1 MRFFRSRPE
10 VDVAGLS
17 LADAD
22 ALKAATAA
30 VAAHPH
36 DLTRRRQLADLC
48 VRLGRR
54 ADALAHYQ
62 AIAGAFAAQGLLF
75 RAIGVCKTI
84 LELDPTHTETATTL
98 ASLYARH
105 EAERPSLPPAMA
117 GALIGEAD
125 VVDADD
131 VVDDVDAVEADV
143 VDADTLAA
151 VTVLPG
157 GSVTLARP
165 EAVPLFS
172 GLSPA
177 RFTELLTA
185 LRAWE
190 ADAGAVVVAE
200 GEPGDSVFVV
210 ASGAVAVERAGSA
223 GPVPMARLGPG
234 TFFGEIALIARRPRA
249 ATVTALERTQ
259 LLEIDAGTLATL
271 CARDP
276 SVTAVLKAFCDDR
289 LVESTVRTSPL
300 FSALDDVDR
309 RRVIR
314 AMTPENVRDG
324 AVLIEQGAPTPGLQV
339 VLSGAVDVV
348 VGTGIGSVRLKQLQ
362 AGDVFG
368 EMGLITGR
376 PASARCVAVGAT
388 RLARLAAPAFGELQA
403 ALPTLADRLHELSAA
418 REAFNA
424 RFLPD
429 DGDARPGTL

>member
-1 MRFFRSRPE
+1 MRFFRSRPD

-17 LADAD
+17 SADAA
-22 ALKAATAA
+22 ALRTA
-30 VAAHPH
+30 VAEVAEHPR

-48 VRLGRR
+48 ARLGRR
-54 ADALAHYQ
+54 DEAIGHYQ

-84 LELDPTHTETATTL
+84 LELDPAHTETATTL

-105 EAERPSLPPAMA
+105 EAERPALPPAMA
-117 GALIGEAD
+117 SALIVDDAD
-125 VVDADD
+125 VTAVVAAEGGASDVIDAD
-131 VVDDVDAVEADV
+131 V
-143 VDADTLAA
+143 LAA
-151 VTVLPG
+151 VTVLPE

-172 GLSPA
+172 GLSSA
-177 RFTELLTA
+177 RFTELVTA

-190 ADAGAVVVAE
+190 ADAGAVIVSE
-200 GEPGDSVFVV
+200 GEPGDTVFVV
-210 ASGAVAVERAGSA
+210 ASGAVVVERAGPD
-223 GPVPMARLGPG
+223 GPVRLARLGPG
-234 TFFGEIALIARRPRA
+234 SFFGEIALIARRARA
-249 ATVTALERTQ
+249 ATVTAVERTQ
-259 LLEIDAGTLATL
+259 LLEMDAGTLASL

-300 FSALDDVDR
+300 FSGLDEAGQ
-309 RRVIR
+309 RRVMR
-314 AMTPENVRDG
+314 AMTPESVRDG

-348 VGTGIGSVRLKQLQ
+348 AGTGIGSVRLKQLQ
-362 AGDVFG
+362 PGDVFG

-388 RLARLAAPAFGELQA
+388 RVARLATPAFVELQA
-403 ALPTLADRLHELSAA
+403 ALPTLGARLGELSAS

-424 RFLPD
+424 RVLPA
-429 DGDARPGTL
+429 DGDARPGAL